1 MGISA
6 CIIAK
11 NEEDTIKRCLD
22 SLKDAVDEIIL
33 VDTGSEDNTI
43 EIAKSYGAKIYH
55 HPWNQDFS
63 EVRNVSLEKAK
74 EEWLLIIDCDEELT
88 KNSIPLLKEL
98 TKDSNTTYDSIGI
111 KLSNII
117 AGDTGYTDT
126 IIRVIKNN
134 PQYRFHGAIYEK
146 ISDTILKVRGLEG
159 IKLSEIQID
168 HYGFD
173 TKEILKKKKIERN
186 ISILKSLPKNTR
198 DGLYYLNLG
207 NEYLRL
213 NNTRRALSYY
223 KQAFKIAPE
232 NSTYFIDLCYRL
244 METLYNS
251 EDYICAVSYGEYI
264 LKVLPEFRV
273 IHFFKAICHIKLK
286 QYKEA
291 LVHLNIYTDQ
301 EEQLLSKYPNL
312 YYGTIENINDL
323 KSKIEDLLGL

>member
-11 NEEDTIKRCLD
+11 NEEDSIKRCLD

-63 EVRNVSLEKAK
+63 EVRNVSLEKANEK
-74 EEWLLIIDCDEELT
+74 WLLIIDCDEELV
-88 KNSIPLLKEL
+88 KDSIPVLKEL
-98 TKDSNTTYDSIGI
+98 TKDDNTPYECIGI
-111 KLSNII
+111 RLSNII
-117 AGDTGYTDT
+117 EGDMYDSD
-126 IIRVIKNN
+126 IIVRIIKNN
-134 PQYRFHGAIYEK
+134 PNYRFHGAIYEK
-146 ISDTILKVRGLEG
+146 ISDAIVNVKGIEG
-159 IKLSEIQID
+159 VKLSPIEIN

-173 TKEILKKKKIERN
+173 KKEILKKKKVERN
-186 ISILKSLPKNTR
+186 ISILKSLPKKNR
-198 DGLYYLNLG
+198 DGLYYLTLG

-213 NNTRRALSYY
+213 NNNRRALSYY

-264 LKVLPEFRV
+264 LKVLPEFKA

-312 YYGTIENINDL
+312 SYGTIENINDL
-323 KSKIEDLLGL
+323 KAKIEDLLGL